1 MKLLKILI
9 FSGLIVVTALCLPVR
24 GQGITVRL
32 GIYDFTDITARDF
45 YHLAPVVLAG
55 GDVWKESRLALHLSG
70 GLAYNAVQYN
80 DHLHHLVMAPLFLT
94 MNYDLVNPDSKIWP
108 AIAAGFSLTGKV
120 DKNSDLNK
128 THYSLAY
135 GYIVSGRLNISLKKD
150 LILIIECGYNF
161 LMPQINEELDIS
173 GVITSVGLKIPFKK
187 NL

>member
-1 MKLLKILI
+1 MKSLKILI
-9 FSGLIVVTALCLPVR
+9 FSGLLVLPSLFMTVR
-24 GQGITVRL
+24 GQGIYLRS

-55 GDVWKESRLALHLSG
+55 GDVWKKSRLALHLSG
-70 GLAYNAVQYN
+70 GIAYNAVKYN
-80 DHLHHLVMAPLFLT
+80 NHLHHLVMVPLFLT

-108 AIAAGFSLTGKV
+108 AIGGGLSLTGKV

-135 GYIVSGRLNISLKKD
+135 GYIVSGRLNILLKRD
-150 LILIIECGYNF
+150 LIFIIECGYNF

-173 GVITSVGLKIPFKK
+173 GFMTTVGLKIPFR
-187 NL
+187 